1 MTPIGLALRAAL
13 DSFDDE
19 GDNKEVTVIK
29 TIKEDPMQTTKPR
42 NISKETFDYIIANP
56 GCTPS
61 QVADALQKVGYLHK
75 TVTALIYQM
84 VRQDMLR
91 KDVNKKVYALLSAY
105 VPIKTIQRTKPERR
119 KKVNVERVGGMIED
133 AGLASLATRTQ
144 HAAPQHAA
152 PQHAAPQ
159 KLTAKYVLDN
169 VSLSEAK
176 ALYDEMHA
184 IFGRAI

>member
-56 GCTPS
+56 GRTPS
-61 QVADALQKVGYLHK
+61 QVANALQKVGYLHK

-91 KDVNKKVYALLSAY
+91 KDVNKKVYALLPAY
-105 VPIKTIQRTKPERR
+105 VPIKTMQRTKPERR
-119 KKVNVERVGGMIED
+119 KKVNVERVGGVIED

-144 HAAPQHAA
+144 HAAPQ
-152 PQHAAPQ
+152 
-159 KLTAKYVLDN
+159 KLTAKYILDN

>member
-1 MTPIGLALRAAL
+1 
-13 DSFDDE
+13 
-19 GDNKEVTVIK
+19 
-29 TIKEDPMQTTKPR
+29 MQTTKPR

-61 QVADALQKVGYLHK
+61 QVANALQKVGYLHK

-91 KDVNKKVYALLSAY
+91 KDVNKKVYALLPAY

-144 HAAPQHAA
+144 HAAPQ
-152 PQHAAPQ
+152 QAAPQ

>member
-61 QVADALQKVGYLHK
+61 QVANALQKVGYLHK

-91 KDVNKKVYALLSAY
+91 KDVNKKVYALLPAY
-105 VPIKTIQRTKPERR
+105 VPIKTMQRTKPERR
-119 KKVNVERVGGMIED
+119 KKVNVERVGGVIMNPD

-144 HAAPQHAA
+144 Q
-152 PQHAAPQ
+152 AAPQ
-159 KLTAKYVLDN
+159 KLTAKYILDN
-169 VSLSEAK
+169 VSLAEAK

>member
-1 MTPIGLALRAAL
+1 MTPIGAALRAAL

-91 KDVNKKVYALLSAY
+91 KDVNKKVYALLPAY

-119 KKVNVERVGGMIED
+119 KKVNVERVGGMLED
-133 AGLASLATRTQ
+133 AGLASLATRTRTQ
-144 HAAPQHAA
+144 HAAPQ
-152 PQHAAPQ
+152 QAAPQ
-159 KLTAKYVLDN
+159 KLTAKYILDN

>member
-1 MTPIGLALRAAL
+1 
-13 DSFDDE
+13 
-19 GDNKEVTVIK
+19 
-29 TIKEDPMQTTKPR
+29 MQTTKPR

-91 KDVNKKVYALLSAY
+91 KDVNKKVYALLPAY

-119 KKVNVERVGGMIED
+119 KKVNVERVVGMLED
-133 AGLASLATRTQ
+133 AGLASLATRTRTQ
-144 HAAPQHAA
+144 HAAPQQAA
-152 PQHAAPQ
+152 PL
-159 KLTAKYVLDN
+159 KLTAKYILDN

>member
-1 MTPIGLALRAAL
+1 
-13 DSFDDE
+13 
-19 GDNKEVTVIK
+19 
-29 TIKEDPMQTTKPR
+29 MQTTKPR
-42 NISKETFDYIIANP
+42 NISKETFDYVIANP

-61 QVADALQKVGYLHK
+61 QVANALQKVGYLHK

-91 KDVNKKVYALLSAY
+91 KDVNKKVYALLPAY

-119 KKVNVERVGGMIED
+119 KKVNVERVGGMLED
-133 AGLASLATRTQ
+133 AGLASLATRTRTQ
-144 HAAPQHAA
+144 HAAPQ
-152 PQHAAPQ
+152 QAAPQ
-159 KLTAKYVLDN
+159 KLTAKYILDN

>member
-1 MTPIGLALRAAL
+1 
-13 DSFDDE
+13 
-19 GDNKEVTVIK
+19 
-29 TIKEDPMQTTKPR
+29 MQTTKPR

-91 KDVNKKVYALLSAY
+91 KDVNKKVYALLPAY
-105 VPIKTIQRTKPERR
+105 VPIKTMQRTKPERR
-119 KKVNVERVGGMIED
+119 KKVNVERIVGRVIMDPD

-144 HAAPQHAA
+144 HAAPQ
-152 PQHAAPQ
+152 QAAPQ
-159 KLTAKYVLDN
+159 KLTAKYILDN

>member
-1 MTPIGLALRAAL
+1 M
-13 DSFDDE
+13 
-19 GDNKEVTVIK
+19 
-29 TIKEDPMQTTKPR
+29 
-42 NISKETFDYIIANP
+42 
-56 GCTPS
+56 
-61 QVADALQKVGYLHK
+61 
-75 TVTALIYQM
+75 
-84 VRQDMLR
+84 
-91 KDVNKKVYALLSAY
+91 YALLPAY

-152 PQHAAPQ
+152 PQ
-159 KLTAKYVLDN
+159 KLTAKYILDN
-169 VSLSEAK
+169 VSLAEAK

>member
-1 MTPIGLALRAAL
+1 MTPIGAALRAAL

-91 KDVNKKVYALLSAY
+91 KDLNKKVYALLPAY
-105 VPIKTIQRTKPERR
+105 VPIKTMQRTKPERR
-119 KKVNVERVGGMIED
+119 KKVNVERVGGVIMDPD

-152 PQHAAPQ
+152 PQ
-159 KLTAKYVLDN
+159 KLTAKYILDN

>member
-1 MTPIGLALRAAL
+1 MTPIGAALRAAL

-91 KDVNKKVYALLSAY
+91 KYVNKKVYALLPAY

-119 KKVNVERVGGMIED
+119 KKVNVERVGGMLED
-133 AGLASLATRTQ
+133 AGLASLATRTRTQ
-144 HAAPQHAA
+144 HAAPQ
-152 PQHAAPQ
+152 QAAPQ
-159 KLTAKYVLDN
+159 KLTAKYILDN

>member
-29 TIKEDPMQTTKPR
+29 AIKEDPMQTTKPR

-61 QVADALQKVGYLHK
+61 QVANALQKVGYLHK

-91 KDVNKKVYALLSAY
+91 KDVNKKVYALLPTY

-119 KKVNVERVGGMIED
+119 KKVNVERVGGMLED
-133 AGLASLATRTQ
+133 AGLASLATRTRTQ
-144 HAAPQHAA
+144 HAAPQ
-152 PQHAAPQ
+152 QAAPQ
-159 KLTAKYVLDN
+159 KLTAKYILDN

>member
-1 MTPIGLALRAAL
+1 MTPIGAALRAAL

-42 NISKETFDYIIANP
+42 NISKETFDYVIANP

-91 KDVNKKVYALLSAY
+91 KDVNKKVYALLPAY

-119 KKVNVERVGGMIED
+119 KKVNVERVGGMLED
-133 AGLASLATRTQ
+133 AGLASLATRTRTQ
-144 HAAPQHAA
+144 HAAPQ
-152 PQHAAPQ
+152 QAAPQ
-159 KLTAKYVLDN
+159 KLTAKYILDN

>member
-61 QVADALQKVGYLHK
+61 QVANALQKVGYLHK
-75 TVTALIYQM
+75 TITALIYQM

-91 KDVNKKVYALLSAY
+91 KDVNKKVYALLPAY
-105 VPIKTIQRTKPERR
+105 VPIKTMQRTKPERR
-119 KKVNVERVGGMIED
+119 KKVNVERVVSRVIMDPD

-144 HAAPQHAA
+144 Q
-152 PQHAAPQ
+152 AAPQ
-159 KLTAKYVLDN
+159 KLTAKYILDN
-169 VSLSEAK
+169 VSLAEAK

>member
-61 QVADALQKVGYLHK
+61 QVANALQKVGYLHK

-91 KDVNKKVYALLSAY
+91 KDVNKKVYALLPAY

-119 KKVNVERVGGMIED
+119 KKVNVERVGGMLED
-133 AGLASLATRTQ
+133 AGLASLATRTRTQ
-144 HAAPQHAA
+144 HAAPQ
-152 PQHAAPQ
+152 QAAPQ
-159 KLTAKYVLDN
+159 KLTAKYILDN

>member
-61 QVADALQKVGYLHK
+61 QVANALQKVGYLHK

-91 KDVNKKVYALLSAY
+91 KDVNKKVYALLPAY
-105 VPIKTIQRTKPERR
+105 VPIKTMQRTKPERR
-119 KKVNVERVGGMIED
+119 KKVNVERVGGGIMDPD

-144 HAAPQHAA
+144 HAAPQ
-152 PQHAAPQ
+152 
-159 KLTAKYVLDN
+159 KLTAKYILDN

>member
-1 MTPIGLALRAAL
+1 
-13 DSFDDE
+13 
-19 GDNKEVTVIK
+19 
-29 TIKEDPMQTTKPR
+29 MQTTKPR

-61 QVADALQKVGYLHK
+61 QVADALQKVGHLHK

-91 KDVNKKVYALLSAY
+91 KDVNKKVYALLPAY

-144 HAAPQHAA
+144 L
-152 PQHAAPQ
+152 AAPQ
-159 KLTAKYVLDN
+159 KLTAKYILDN